1 MAARGLKKQRAS
13 LTQRTNVTAEPV
25 DGPAP
30 AIAPPPVVTIDVGS
44 TVRRRWP
51 LVLVVTLAIAA
62 LTGLLAARQPKR
74 YRASAVAAITPIGQ
88 NLSASDV
95 LRGVDSLDRRVVVA
109 SLAALASAPV
119 TQRLVQTNGDETI
132 VASVLP
138 NTNLFRVEVE
148 SRDAARAAQIA
159 NRVPAV
165 LNHLSLRMYRMY
177 GVTLISE
184 AAKPAAPAVPRI
196 GRAVV
201 TGLVLG
207 LMAGLAAAWLFDR
220 RRSAS

>member
-1 MAARGLKKQRAS
+1 
-13 LTQRTNVTAEPV
+13 VTAEPV
-25 DGPAP
+25 NGPAP
-30 AIAPPPVVTIDVGS
+30 AIAPPPEVHLS
-44 TVRRRWP
+44 PPLRRRWP
-51 LVLVVTLAIAA
+51 LVLGVTLAI
-62 LTGLLAARQPKR
+62 TLLAWLLATMQPKR
-74 YRASAVAAITPIGQ
+74 YRASAIAAVTPIGE

-119 TQRLVQTNGDETI
+119 TQRAVQAHGDETI

-148 SRDAARAAQIA
+148 GRDAARAMQIA

-165 LNHLSLRMYRMY
+165 LNAQATRMYRMY
-177 GVTLISE
+177 GVTLMSE
-184 AAKPAAPAVPRI
+184 AGRPGAPAVPRI

-207 LMAGLAAAWLFDR
+207 LLAGIAVAWLLDR